1 MPNRLSFD
9 RVAMIYDETRGL
21 PPKAMARLLAVL
33 LDELHGKRV
42 LEVGVGTGRYAVPLQ
57 KSGIRVIGVDI
68 SHRMVE
74 LGLAKGLRDVVF
86 GDGAHLP
93 FVSGTFD
100 MATTNHVL
108 HLIPDW
114 RDVLREIG
122 RVTRDSYFTIIER
135 SDRADSI
142 KKEYDELVRKAGWTW
157 VVPGVHERDLPA
169 LLKPDLVIPVGPFQ
183 EVRSADAILKEL
195 EARSYSS
202 QWDVPERIHQS
213 TMTALRKK
221 WSGKELKKSY
231 TLEMTF
237 WRAGRLPELAK
248 TPLHKS

>member
-1 MPNRLSFD
+1 MPDRLSFD

-33 LDELHGKRV
+33 IDELHGKRL

-57 KSGIRVIGVDI
+57 KSGIRVVGVDI
-68 SHRMVE
+68 SRPMVE
-74 LGLAKGLRDVVF
+74 LGLAKGLRNVAF
-86 GDGAHLP
+86 ADGARLP
-93 FVSGTFD
+93 FRSGSFD
-100 MATTNHVL
+100 MSTTSHVL

-114 RDVLREIG
+114 REVLRELG

-135 SDRADSI
+135 SHHADSI

-157 VVPGVHERDLPA
+157 VVPGLHERDLPA

-183 EVRSADAILKEL
+183 EVRVADVILKEL

-202 QWDVPERIHQS
+202 QWDVPEKIHRAVMS
-213 TMTALRKK
+213 PLNKK
-221 WSGKELKKSY
+221 WTGQELKKSY
-231 TLEMTF
+231 SLEVTF
-237 WRAGRLPELAK
+237 WLALRLPELAK
-248 TPLHKS
+248 APVHGS